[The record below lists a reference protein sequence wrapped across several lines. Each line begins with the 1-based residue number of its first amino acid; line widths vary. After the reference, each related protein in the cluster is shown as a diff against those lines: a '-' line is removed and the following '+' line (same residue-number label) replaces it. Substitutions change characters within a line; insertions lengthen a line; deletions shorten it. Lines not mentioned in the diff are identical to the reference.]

1 MRVTFSLVI
10 VLVLSF
16 LVNGSAAAHQLKTA
30 ITTVL
35 FNERTENIEVMHRFY
50 LHDAEH
56 ALSQV
61 VEGGADLHASEASQQ
76 AFSEYVLEHFAMTD
90 LDEQPLEL
98 STVGYQIDGPHF
110 WVYQETP
117 IPAQLKGLSMRYS
130 ALQEVWSD
138 QENMVNIEGKGAIQ
152 TLLFTSDDTW
162 LTVYFEDK
170 QP

>member
-1 MRVTFSLVI
+1 MRVIFSVV
-10 VLVLSF
+10 VLLLSF
-16 LVNGSAAAHQLKTA
+16 LVSGSAAAHQLKTA

-61 VEGGADLHASEASQQ
+61 VEGGADLHASEASQH
-76 AFSEYVLEHFAMTD
+76 AFSEYVLKHFAMTD
-90 LDEQPLEL
+90 LQEQALEL

-117 IPAQLKGLSMRYS
+117 IPGQLKGLRMRYS
-130 ALQEVWSD
+130 ALQEVWPD
-138 QENMVNIEGKGAIQ
+138 QENMVNIEGMGAIQ
-152 TLLFTSDDTW
+152 TLNFTSNDTW
-162 LTVYFEDK
+162 LSVYFEDK